1 MNKLR
6 EAKEKLLTDKAKV
19 TERLAADK

>member
-19 TERLAADK
+19 TERLAAYK